1 MDEHPSGAGGSDQ
14 RWTCRAPT
22 CWSNYEERIW
32 RRDCSAGESAVI
44 AESIVGSLHGAP
56 ITATVPSSSKGFV
69 VSEAEDAYIRPAAC
83 LKFSRICKLAQVA
96 NTTKIKVYQF
106 TPELYGKSN
115 HKEKTWRPASGL
127 RCQHAEKSRGSDE
140 AQITNWDDR
149 KKFTGL
155 MEQAKMGQHGRNF
168 LETRGFG
175 ILPILGPAMSF
186 SALRSTAPSAFSR
199 QLLGGARR
207 GQAVRAV
214 RGPQATPAPR
224 IFQPGQH
231 EIFRTR
237 DRLGA
242 LAERYKNDM
251 EGNLGTGLSGYTPK
265 VTTGIPLRGALKIPP
280 LQAPIL
286 PPRQVSRLISRYE
299 PGNPQEGE
307 LGKQRNEGAR
317 KRQEEEAER
326 QQKEKERKQQEEEA
340 RKRREEE
347 ERRRQEEEEARR
359 RQQEEAQ
366 RRQQEEARRRQ
377 EEEARKRREEE
388 ERRRQQEEEAR
399 RRQQEEARR
408 RQEEEARKRREEE
421 ERRRQQEEARRRQQ
435 EEARRRQEEEARK
448 RREEGE
454 RRRQQEA
461 EARRRQQEE
470 AQRRQQEEA
479 RKRREEEERR
489 RQEEAEARR
498 RREEAEARRRREE
511 EEARRKREAELEKKR
526 EEAIRAIPRAEPGSK
541 PMKKVPG
548 GLQEA
553 LSKALQRKAGIVTS
567 APPPPPPAVT
577 TQTAEQ
583 LLAEAQE
590 MFREIDEAAEKKQAE
605 SNPSIE
611 SGIPAEHMQKA
622 LAVFDSKGK
631 PHFTKGPP
639 KIIVAKYDDPRTG
652 CHTMSTNWS
661 PCSTNCGQG
670 KRVSFTRELVPKGC
684 LTTVHEEICVNTTGC
699 ICGKMLYDNLLGSY
713 QGLPDAAREEL
724 GRLVSKSLNLRRDGN
739 RVCLQ
744 FDTGYTVRAYND
756 EGLLGTSGTGY
767 HIRMLKESNN
777 VEKSCDLST
786 EHKYVTRTELDMLQG
801 HNEIRGKHNVAPL
814 KWNPMIAA
822 NVKKYLEYQNK
833 YQGCRMEHSPVTTRT
848 LPGIPQGTGENL
860 MTCCSPGKI
869 PPDVAS
875 MWASE
880 AYCYRHG
887 KIGNP
892 CTGYLGPKC
901 STEKHAHGLMTGH
914 YTAVAWDK
922 SQQVGCA
929 YTVCDRK
936 CEGNRNIILI
946 GCQYNPGGN
955 IIGAYPYSVESARE
969 AMAVYPSILPG
980 APGDAESRLECEKF
994 RMKMEQE
1001 NPRVDIT
1008 RKKSSG
1014 EDSS

>member
-1 MDEHPSGAGGSDQ
+1 
-14 RWTCRAPT
+14 
-22 CWSNYEERIW
+22 
-32 RRDCSAGESAVI
+32 
-44 AESIVGSLHGAP
+44 
-56 ITATVPSSSKGFV
+56 
-69 VSEAEDAYIRPAAC
+69 
-83 LKFSRICKLAQVA
+83 
-96 NTTKIKVYQF
+96 
-106 TPELYGKSN
+106 
-115 HKEKTWRPASGL
+115 
-127 RCQHAEKSRGSDE
+127 
-140 AQITNWDDR
+140 
-149 KKFTGL
+149 
-155 MEQAKMGQHGRNF
+155 
-168 LETRGFG
+168 
-175 ILPILGPAMSF
+175 
-186 SALRSTAPSAFSR
+186 
-199 QLLGGARR
+199 
-207 GQAVRAV
+207 
-214 RGPQATPAPR
+214 
-224 IFQPGQH
+224 
-231 EIFRTR
+231 
-237 DRLGA
+237 
-242 LAERYKNDM
+242 
-251 EGNLGTGLSGYTPK
+251 
-265 VTTGIPLRGALKIPP
+265 
-280 LQAPIL
+280 
-286 PPRQVSRLISRYE
+286 
-299 PGNPQEGE
+299 
-307 LGKQRNEGAR
+307 
-317 KRQEEEAER
+317 
-326 QQKEKERKQQEEEA
+326 
-340 RKRREEE
+340 
-347 ERRRQEEEEARR
+347 
-359 RQQEEAQ
+359 
-366 RRQQEEARRRQ
+366 
-377 EEEARKRREEE
+377 
-388 ERRRQQEEEAR
+388 
-399 RRQQEEARR
+399 
-408 RQEEEARKRREEE
+408 
-421 ERRRQQEEARRRQQ
+421 
-435 EEARRRQEEEARK
+435 
-448 RREEGE
+448 
-454 RRRQQEA
+454 
-461 EARRRQQEE
+461 
-470 AQRRQQEEA
+470 
-479 RKRREEEERR
+479 
-489 RQEEAEARR
+489 
-498 RREEAEARRRREE
+498 
-511 EEARRKREAELEKKR
+511 
-526 EEAIRAIPRAEPGSK
+526 
-541 PMKKVPG
+541 MKKVPG

-590 MFREIDEAAEKKQAE
+590 MFREIDEAAEKSKNLIQPE
-605 SNPSIE
+605 LPGLVKSDFIGE
-611 SGIPAEHMQKA
+611 SGALKA
-622 LAVFDSKGK
+622 S
-631 PHFTKGPP
+631 
-639 KIIVAKYDDPRTG
+639 RTLFEG
-652 CHTMSTNWS
+652 
-661 PCSTNCGQG
+661 
-670 KRVSFTRELVPKGC
+670 
-684 LTTVHEEICVNTTGC
+684 
-699 ICGKMLYDNLLGSY
+699 GKMLYDNLLGSY

-786 EHKYVTRTELDMLQG
+786 EHKYVTRTELVTMNEFRDNMLQG